1 MPFKEKAKFEY
12 DSSSGACEQARREVL
27 NCMEQTCF
35 IKEEECNAIKQKG
48 LPRSLTVA
56 PSIGSPVELGVSDKN
71 SGNNVTPYRAPYF
84 VSEVLFQLRDLCGDV
99 LQRKGGLRIETT
111 LDLSLQV

>member
-1 MPFKEKAKFEY
+1 
-12 DSSSGACEQARREVL
+12 
-27 NCMEQTCF
+27 MEQTCH
-35 IKEEECNAIKQKG
+35 ITEEECKTAKEKG

-56 PSIGSPVELGVSDKN
+56 PSIGSAVELGVSDKN
-71 SGNNVTPYRAPYF
+71 SANNVTPYRAPYF

-111 LDLSLQV
+111 LDLTLQV